1 MPVSHLTLT
10 VAHLPT
16 STSFF
21 LSCLQPLGYQFI
33 GRHDDFIGF
42 GQKSGEPAD
51 FWITEQKPGVPA
63 GAAHVAFP
71 APSKD
76 AVGTFFIN
84 ALKSGAKMHGE
95 PKTRDADSGYYSAAI
110 IDFDGNSIEAVY
122 RPSHSS
128 ARSEVSQPTLALLE
142 GGSVVSKASSR
153 ASTMKTESIAPR
165 SEAKSYSSKASTA
178 IDRGSPSGA
187 SRDMQP
193 SPTYVVHSTTTQKTD
208 EGKTAKTIVGSL
220 IGAAAGAALAYAITS
235 STSDSTETATT
246 TSPPPQYSPREFLPQ
261 LLSAS
266 QAPSQVS
273 ERQGYR
279 AIEAGPARSTYSQS
293 EGRPSLARSVSSKNP
308 RASTIYEGTEFIP
321 RSSGGSMYM
330 DNNGRRASEGG
341 SGVGGGGSVYLDNNG
356 RRASEGSV
364 YSNDREIPLRAIE
377 YPPPLDESYEEG
389 GYPPYDAS
397 TLISSFPDQSRAM
410 MDHGNGSGSVYS
422 SASTIKP
429 SKANSHY
436 SERQRSS
443 PPSSHHGSSA
453 SAASSSRRSS
463 HHHHHHSSTHR
474 SPSSH
479 HSHRSR
485 SSEAGSH
492 APSSTRSARNIPLP
506 DSGSSI
512 ASFATYRSGNSHAP
526 SSKSYKSARD
536 VPLPESIADLD
547 LYDNETVVTP
557 DDSISQIDEGGRRP
571 SYSHRSHTSR
581 SGGGGG
587 SGGSRASSKHSSRFD
602 EPVRPADSV
611 SQISVNNT
619 SQVSKASSQRT
630 MKAGGGTSRA
640 GSKMSTGTGAA
651 SRRGSQVV

>member
-84 ALKSGAKMHGE
+84 ALKSGAKLHGE

-128 ARSEVSQPTLALLE
+128 ARSEISQPTLALLE

-165 SEAKSYSSKASTA
+165 SETKSYISKASTA
-178 IDRGSPSGA
+178 VDRGSPSGA

-341 SGVGGGGSVYLDNNG
+341 SGGGSVYMDHNG
-356 RRASEGSV
+356 RRASESSV
-364 YSNDREIPLRAIE
+364 YSSDREIPLRAIE

-389 GYPPYDAS
+389 YDAS

-410 MDHGNGSGSVYS
+410 MDHGNGSVYS

-453 SAASSSRRSS
+453 SSSRRSS
-463 HHHHHHSSTHR
+463 HHHSTHR

-479 HSHRSR
+479 RSTHSHSNHRSR

-492 APSSTRSARNIPLP
+492 APSSTSTRSARHVPLP
-506 DSGSSI
+506 DTGSSI
-512 ASFATYRSGNSHAP
+512 ASFATYRSGSHAP
-526 SSKSYKSARD
+526 SSKAPSSKSYMSARD
-536 VPLPESIADLD
+536 VPLPESMADLD
-547 LYDNETVVTP
+547 LYDNDTAVTP
-557 DDSISQIDEGGRRP
+557 DDSISQVDEGGRRP

-587 SGGSRASSKHSSRFD
+587 GGGGSRVSKHSSRFD

-611 SQISVNNT
+611 SQISVNP
-619 SQVSKASSQRT
+619 SHVSKASSQRT
-630 MKAGGGTSRA
+630 MKAGGGGNSKA
-640 GSKMSTGTGAA
+640 GSRFGGTTTGG